1 MEFSEE
7 GMTTISVVC
16 PAEPAF
22 INEPALFPWY
32 GIRTKSNFEKVTA
45 RALASKG
52 YEQYL
57 PLYRMRTGRS
67 DHAVEIESPLFRGYV
82 FCRFDFNRRLPI
94 LITPGVISVIT
105 MGTQAAVV
113 PESEIEA
120 IRAALRSGLPVE
132 PCAFIREGQHIR
144 IDRGP
149 LEGVEGILV
158 KKKSN
163 CRIVISAM
171 MLQRS
176 ISVELDGNWISKV

>member
-1 MEFSEE
+1 
-7 GMTTISVVC
+7 MTTLPVVC
-16 PAEPAF
+16 PEEPVF
-22 INEPALFPWY
+22 INEALLFPWY

-45 RALASKG
+45 RALAGKG

-57 PLYRMRTGRS
+57 PLYRTRS
-67 DHAVEIESPLFRGYV
+67 ARSAHAVEGELPLFPGYV
-82 FCRFDFNRRLPI
+82 FCRFDFNKRLPI
-94 LITPGVISVIT
+94 LITPGVISVIS
-105 MGTQAAVV
+105 MGAPPASI

-120 IRAALRSGLPVE
+120 IRAALRSGLAVE
-132 PCAFIREGQHIR
+132 PCAFLREGEHIR

-158 KKKSN
+158 KKKSK

-176 ISVELDGNWISKV
+176 ISVELDGSWISKV